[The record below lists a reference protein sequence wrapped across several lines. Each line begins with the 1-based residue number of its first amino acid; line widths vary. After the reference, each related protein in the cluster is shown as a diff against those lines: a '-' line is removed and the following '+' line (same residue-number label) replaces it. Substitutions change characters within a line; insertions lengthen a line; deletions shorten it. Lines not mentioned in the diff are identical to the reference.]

1 MSTYMTDQR
10 RELLEFFK
18 SHPDTA
24 FSAKEIA
31 ANLPDE
37 ISLSAVYRNL
47 SRLEKSGQISRSTKE
62 GCREIF
68 YSYVAS
74 ENCHGCL
81 HLTCEK
87 CGHTVHMSTSIS
99 EKMIHALSET
109 DGFSVDN
116 KKTVLYG
123 ICSKCR

>member
-1 MSTYMTDQR
+1 MARYMTDQR
-10 RELLEFFK
+10 RELLDFFK
-18 SHPDTA
+18 MHPDVA

-31 ANLPDE
+31 EQLPDE

-47 SRLEKSGQISRSTKE
+47 SWLEKSGEISRSTKE

-68 YSYVAS
+68 YSYVAAES
-74 ENCHGCL
+74 CHGCL

-87 CGHTVHMSTSIS
+87 CGQTVHMNSVMS
-99 EKMIHALSET
+99 EKMIHALNES
-109 DGFSVDN
+109 DGFFVN
-116 KKTVLYG
+116 QKKTVLYG